1 MVKLVCEE
9 PVRLAD
15 EVDIRLLRSSL
26 SDCAVPSRSNA
37 ESTLIRREVHLLLLR
52 SLKQRSS
59 RARSS
64 SQVCGVPA
72 VAHLLHHR
80 LLRILSDHL
89 LVGAL
94 HVPSRGLHLT
104 HGHPLL
110 ALRRAAC
117 VQNARLRPLFLVLDG
132 VVWLW
137 HLNRLLL
144 HTSLPDLVIIIILHL
159 ILLNHLIG
167 LVPLRRRLLQALVLY
182 VRVLDNNLFVLL
194 LDHLLVLDRG
204 LLS

>member
-1 MVKLVCEE
+1 MLGLLTSLTNSTVTSRADAKSSLVRRKIHLLFLGSLKKRPGSSSSVTE
-9 PVRLAD
+9 
-15 EVDIRLLRSSL
+15 IRL
-26 SDCAVPSRSNA
+26 
-37 ESTLIRREVHLLLLR
+37 
-52 SLKQRSS
+52 
-59 RARSS
+59 
-64 SQVCGVPA
+64 VPA

-182 VRVLDNNLFVLL
+182 VRVLDNNF
-194 LDHLLVLDRG
+194 
-204 LLS
+204 